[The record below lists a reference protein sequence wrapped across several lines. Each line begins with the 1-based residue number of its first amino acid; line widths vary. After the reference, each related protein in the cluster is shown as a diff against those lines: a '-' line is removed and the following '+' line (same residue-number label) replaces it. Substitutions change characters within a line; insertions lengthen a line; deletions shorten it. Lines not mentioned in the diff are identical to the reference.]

1 VKKMTDCIVCGADLA
16 IEEGTE
22 VNEIVVCQDCG
33 TELEVVNL
41 DPLAVQE
48 APEEEEDWGE

>member
-1 VKKMTDCIVCGADLA
+1 MTDCIVCGADLA